1 MNARKETRRLA
12 LGLRAVGLALMT
24 ASVSA
29 ALLGHGAA
37 KALAEPAEAVRRMVA
52 QVMPVPGLGT
62 PLPEAASTATPAPV
76 ASPASAAVPSPKP
89 TRHPAIARGGPIT
102 FSLTGNLSVG
112 ERSFLSTRGDD
123 SQPGGVMTT
132 SQTQASNN
140 AGLLVQMERRTGATT
155 LNFGLPLGVSSSQ
168 RATFGQLQAGY
179 FTPHFGVQYMPQPL
193 SELGAVPI
201 GSTLSGFS
209 LLLPLRG
216 GDLSLY
222 QGDGVI
228 DQNDGAH
235 VYGLRAR
242 SLLGRNLIELGAVRA
257 AREDGTARVDS
268 LIAGF
273 ASANGDL
280 NQIFEGT
287 LQRRHED
294 GDAGSKSGAYQYRLD
309 YGSSTV
315 YSTFSVRRIGEGFT
329 SIGSGTIPSDSQ
341 ISGGFRSGP
350 VSIQELF
357 ETSGS
362 GDQTQHSR
370 QGTFS
375 IFRQFGRAHP
385 VGTMWTLSEGRTENA
400 YGTSWLGSAGTQMQT
415 NIGDVSALLGAQASR
430 STSSATGDLG
440 TFTYQGMF
448 QKPFGNYLAQLQ
460 YQHSRQ
466 TGGND
471 FSTVGQTNVSV
482 TREFGLTSL
491 TLSDTLT
498 KTRTLTADSLQ
509 TAPLLTLARRLSPAL
524 TLALTYGLQTTHD
537 ALNPGSNGRSR
548 IFNVQMTAPFSIGS
562 GLVQGRANPNLP
574 ATISGSVINDA
585 GDQGPFAAAVS
596 NGVGNVMVVLD
607 NSQVQRTDLSG
618 RFQFNFVQPGHH
630 TVQIQLSSLPRGVT
644 PDQPIASIDVQGGQQ
659 GQVYFRIGSYGGIQ
673 GHVMGRDS
681 TGALVPMGGV
691 VLSID
696 KSALIATTDAQGIY
710 GFGRLTAG
718 THVVSVQTE
727 SLPAAASIPA
737 SALNQKVVV
746 RDGEIETLDFLAS
759 PLGSIAGTV
768 VFDASLAPDHTG
780 PVMNAYVVAEPGD
793 YAAISNDDGT
803 FLLDNLPAGTYS
815 LDIDP
820 ETVPADTGSGGA
832 QTVTVGADGHVEGIQ
847 FVVGRK
853 QKNVVFSLKSM
864 GVAQAAN
871 MDLQESTLPPGGAT
885 EVSVDAGST
894 AKSVVVTAFSETY
907 HLAYD
912 KRRKKW
918 IGMLA
923 VPIATPPGTTSILA
937 DVNGPQKA
945 TASADLK
952 IDPAVPIASFTLT
965 PRRPARGQYVTVKAR
980 FLADVHAGDRIR
992 WYDGQVTKL
1001 AEPLTGR
1008 VYLFTVKISVQ
1019 PMRGLLLTK
1028 QGQLPIILR

>member
-1 MNARKETRRLA
+1 MNARKKTRRLA
-12 LGLRAVGLALMT
+12 FGLRAAGLALMA
-24 ASVSA
+24 ASATA
-29 ALLGHGAA
+29 ALLGHGAGR
-37 KALAEPAEAVRRMVA
+37 ALADPAETVRRMVA

-62 PLPEAASTATPAPV
+62 PLPEASATAVPSVSPSAKPSPAAAPTATPK
-76 ASPASAAVPSPKP
+76 PSL
-89 TRHPAIARGGPIT
+89 ARGGPIT
-102 FSLTGNLSVG
+102 FSLSGNLTFG
-112 ERSFLSTRGDD
+112 ERSFLSTRGDG
-123 SQPGGVMTT
+123 STAGGVLT
-132 SQTQASNN
+132 SGQTQASNN
-140 AGLLVQMERRTGATT
+140 VGLLVQMQRRTGATT
-155 LNFGLPLGVSSSQ
+155 LNFGVPLGVSSSQ

-179 FTPHFGVQYMPQPL
+179 YTPHFGIQYMPQPL

-201 GSTLSGFS
+201 GSTLAGFS
-209 LLLPLRG
+209 LLLPLHG
-216 GDLSLY
+216 GDVSLY
-222 QGDGVI
+222 QGDGVV
-228 DQNDGAH
+228 DQNDGAR
-235 VYGLRAR
+235 VYGVRAR
-242 SLLGRNLIELGAVRA
+242 SLLGHDLIELGAVRA
-257 AREDGTARVDS
+257 AREDGTARIDS
-268 LIAGF
+268 LLAGF

-280 NQIFEGT
+280 NQIFEGS

-294 GDAGSKSGAYQYRLD
+294 GLADTKSNAYQYRLD

-315 YSTFSVRRIGEGFT
+315 YSTFSLRRISDGFT
-329 SIGSGTIPSDSQ
+329 SVGNGTIPADGQ
-341 ISGGFRSGP
+341 VTGGFRTGP
-350 VSIQELF
+350 VSIEEMF
-357 ETSGS
+357 ESSGT
-362 GDQTQHSR
+362 GDQSQHSR

-375 IFRQFGRAHP
+375 VFEQIGRNHA

-400 YGTSWLGSAGTQMQT
+400 YGTAWLGSAGTQIQT
-415 NIGDVSALLGAQASR
+415 SFGDTSALLGMQASR
-430 STSSATGDLG
+430 STSSSTGDLG

-448 QKPFGNYLAQLQ
+448 QKPFGSYLAQLQ

-466 TGGND
+466 IGGGT
-471 FSTVGQTNVSV
+471 FTAMGQTNFSV
-482 TREFGLTSL
+482 TREFGLTAV
-491 TLSDTLT
+491 TLSDSI
-498 KTRTLTADSLQ
+498 TRTKSTTADSMQ
-509 TAPLLTLARRLSPAL
+509 TAPLVTLARRLSPAL
-524 TLALTYGLQTTHD
+524 TLALTYGLQTTRD

-548 IFNVQMTAPFSIGS
+548 IFNIQMTAPFAIGS

-574 ATISGSVINDA
+574 ATIAGSVINDV
-585 GDQGPFAAAVS
+585 GDQGPFASTVS

-659 GQVYFRIGSYGGIQ
+659 GQIFFRIGSYGGVQ

-681 TGALVPMGGV
+681 TGAPIPIGGV

-696 KSALIATTDAQGIY
+696 KSALIATTDAQGVY
-710 GFGRLTAG
+710 GFGRLAAG
-718 THVVSVQTE
+718 THIVSVQTE

-737 SALNQKVVV
+737 ASLNQKVVV

-768 VFDASLAPDHTG
+768 VFDSALAPDHAG

-793 YAAISNDDGT
+793 YAAITNDDGS
-803 FLLDNLPAGTYS
+803 FLLDNLPSGTYS

-820 ETVPADTGSGGA
+820 ETVPADTGSSGA
-832 QTVTVGADGHVEGIQ
+832 QTVTLGGEGHVDGIQ

-853 QKNVVFSLKSM
+853 QKSVVFSLKSM
-864 GVAQAAN
+864 DSAQAAN
-871 MDLQESTLPPGGAT
+871 MDLQESVLPPGGAT
-885 EVSVDAGST
+885 EVAVDAGAH
-894 AKSVVVTAFSETY
+894 AKSVNVTAFNQTL

-912 KRRKKW
+912 KRRNKW
-918 IGMLA
+918 VGILV
-923 VPIATPPGTTSILA
+923 VPIGTPPGSTSILA

-945 TASADLK
+945 AASADLK
-952 IDPAVPIASFTLT
+952 VDPSVPVASFTLT

-980 FLADVHAGDRIR
+980 FLADVHPGDRIR

-1008 VYLFTVKISVQ
+1008 VYEFTVKISVQ
-1019 PMRGLLLTK
+1019 PMRGLLLTR